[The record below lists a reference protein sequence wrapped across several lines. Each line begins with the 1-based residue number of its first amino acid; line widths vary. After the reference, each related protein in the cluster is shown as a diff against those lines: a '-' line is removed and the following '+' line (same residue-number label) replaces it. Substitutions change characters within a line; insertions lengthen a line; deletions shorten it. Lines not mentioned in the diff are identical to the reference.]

1 MKTKYLFATVL
12 LAVSA
17 SLSAQNQNSVTV
29 SGRLMGQS
37 YFDITDMYRLSQNG
51 FTTST
56 ARSSAMGGA
65 FTSLGADLASMSINP
80 AGLGMYQSSE
90 FGITQAITVSK
101 TNTDR
106 LGSQSALFGQDKS
119 TNTKYNLDNIGLA
132 IHAFESTGP
141 LTSITVG
148 FGYNK
153 LANFNSLSSF
163 GLAGE
168 RTTIG
173 EVFTNMLY
181 DLQGSGITQQMMNSS
196 SKPFENSRIPVRDW
210 GAILAY
216 QTEFVFGEDFG
227 DNPRPEFTLDNAISA
242 DATVNPYLRTRTR
255 GGIDEYTLSA
265 GFNIRDF
272 LYLGATIGMQSIR
285 YDEKNYYDE
294 TYNDNTVE
302 YPLYNLLY
310 DQSARITGSGVNFK
324 FGAIIRPVGGLR
336 IGVAFHTP
344 TWISLNKSYYASM
357 RAIFSD
363 VDNVKHSGTNTY
375 EYSFRT
381 PARLLV
387 GASYTFGQFAILSVD
402 YQRTWYNG
410 MRLSDAAQRVEDDY
424 KAQVKSVYRPAN
436 NVSAGVEVKPM
447 PMLSLRL
454 GGSWQQSGFKN
465 GNAVFDR
472 YDSPISGQTYNITA
486 GLGLRM
492 GSCSLD
498 FSYVYCHT
506 EYTPFDLYFYRMNDE
521 DPLALS
527 SYFKQTLKR
536 HVATLSF
543 GVRF

>member
-1 MKTKYLFATVL
+1 M
-12 LAVSA
+12 
-17 SLSAQNQNSVTV
+17 
-29 SGRLMGQS
+29 
-37 YFDITDMYRLSQNG
+37 
-51 FTTST
+51 
-56 ARSSAMGGA
+56 
-65 FTSLGADLASMSINP
+65 
-80 AGLGMYQSSE
+80 
-90 FGITQAITVSK
+90 
-101 TNTDR
+101 
-106 LGSQSALFGQDKS
+106 
-119 TNTKYNLDNIGLA
+119 
-132 IHAFESTGP
+132 
-141 LTSITVG
+141 
-148 FGYNK
+148 
-153 LANFNSLSSF
+153 
-163 GLAGE
+163 
-168 RTTIG
+168 
-173 EVFTNMLY
+173 
-181 DLQGSGITQQMMNSS
+181 
-196 SKPFENSRIPVRDW
+196 
-210 GAILAY
+210 
-216 QTEFVFGEDFG
+216 FGEDFG

-324 FGAIIRPVGGLR
+324 LGAIIRPVGGLR

-465 GNAVFDR
+465 ENTILDR

-506 EYTPFDLYFYRMNDE
+506 EYTPFDLYFYQMNDE

>member
-1 MKTKYLFATVL
+1 MKTKYLLVIAL
-12 LAVSA
+12 IAGVS
-17 SLSAQNQNSVTV
+17 SLSAQNSVTV

-37 YFDITDMYRLSQNG
+37 YFDITDMYRLSQVG

-101 TNTDR
+101 MNTDR
-106 LGSQSALFGQDKS
+106 LGAEAAIFAQDKS
-119 TNTKYNLDNIGLA
+119 TNTKYNLNNIGLA
-132 IHAFESTGP
+132 VHAFESTGA

-153 LANFNSLSSF
+153 LANFNTLSSF
-163 GLAGE
+163 GLAGQQ
-168 RTTIG
+168 TTIG

-181 DLQGSGITQQMMNSS
+181 DLQGGGISQEMMNSS
-196 SKPFENSRIPVRDW
+196 SRPFENSRIPVHDW
-210 GAILAY
+210 GAVLAY

-227 DNPRPEFTLDNAISA
+227 ENPKPEFTLDNAISA
-242 DATVNPYLRTRTR
+242 NATVNPYLKTRTR

-294 TYNDNTVE
+294 TYNDNTVP
-302 YPLYNLLY
+302 YPLYNMLY
-310 DQSARITGSGVNFK
+310 DQSARINGSGINFK
-324 FGAIIRPVGGLR
+324 FGAIIRPISGLR
-336 IGVAFHTP
+336 IGIAVHTP
-344 TWISLNKSYYASM
+344 TWVSLNKSYYASM

-363 VDNVKHSGTNTY
+363 VDNSKFTGTNTF
-375 EYSFRT
+375 EYDFRT
-381 PARLLV
+381 PAKLLI

-410 MRLSDAAQRVEDDY
+410 IRLSDAAQRVEDDY
-424 KAQVKSVYRPAN
+424 KTQVKNSYRPTN
-436 NVSAGVEVKPM
+436 NVNAGIEVKPL
-447 PMLSLRL
+447 PILSIRL
-454 GGSWQQSGFKN
+454 GGAYMQSGIKN
-465 GNAVFDR
+465 EQAVFDN
-472 YDSPISGQTYNITA
+472 YDSPISGETYNLTA
-486 GLGLRM
+486 GLGFRF
-492 GSCSLD
+492 GSCTLD
-498 FSYVYCHT
+498 LAYLYSHT
-506 EYTPFDLYFYRMNDE
+506 KNTPFDLFYYKMNDE
-521 DPLALS
+521 EPLALS
-527 SYFKQTLKR
+527 SYFKQTLNR

>member
-12 LAVSA
+12 LAVST
-17 SLSAQNQNSVTV
+17 SLSAQNSVTV

-56 ARSSAMGGA
+56 ARSSAMGRA

-106 LGSQSALFGQDKS
+106 LGSQSAVFGQDKS

-132 IHAFESTGP
+132 IHAFESTGT

-153 LANFNSLSSF
+153 MANFNSLSSF

-196 SKPFENSRIPVRDW
+196 SKPFENSRIPVSDW

-324 FGAIIRPVGGLR
+324 LGAIIRPVGGLR

-465 GNAVFDR
+465 ENTILDR

>member
-12 LAVSA
+12 LAVST
-17 SLSAQNQNSVTV
+17 SLSAQNSVTV

-101 TNTDR
+101 MNTDR
-106 LGSQSALFGQDKS
+106 LGSQSAVFGQDKS

-153 LANFNSLSSF
+153 MANFNSLSSF

-196 SKPFENSRIPVRDW
+196 SKPFETSRIPVSDW

-324 FGAIIRPVGGLR
+324 LGAIIRPVGGLR

-424 KAQVKSVYRPAN
+424 KAQVKNVYRPAN

-465 GNAVFDR
+465 ENTILDR